1 MHALRWTSVLLFLPL
16 AACLEMSSDQA
27 RSGVGAGE
35 EFELELECGGGPVGP
50 IDVEFRCTEVDVDSC
65 KELSN
70 VVLEFADGTHEKI
83 DDLSGHSGTFA
94 GSGDNEGKEIVGV
107 WVKAGNNN
115 SGDGPGYGERFD
127 APEGTCEEE
136 EVECPG
142 GPTGPIEVEFDC
154 ASIDVASP
162 CRELSNVV
170 LEFADGTHEKF
181 DDLSGHSGTFAGTG
195 DNEGKEIVGVWV
207 KAGNNASGDGPGYG
221 ERFDAPGDLCEADV
235 DGEDDGDDDGYDD
248 EDDDDGHG
256 DEDDDDEDDY
266 GECS

>member
-94 GSGDNEGKEIVGV
+94 G
-107 WVKAGNNN
+107 
-115 SGDGPGYGERFD
+115 
-127 APEGTCEEE
+127 
-136 EVECPG
+136 
-142 GPTGPIEVEFDC
+142 
-154 ASIDVASP
+154 
-162 CRELSNVV
+162 
-170 LEFADGTHEKF
+170 
-181 DDLSGHSGTFAGTG
+181 TG